1 MAAYIVTTNGKNF
14 YKLAGSDAVK
24 NFHDNNDN
32 TDSFSI
38 SDSDYTALKNAEKE
52 VLSIASDNTVTYITR
67 LGETDT
73 PSTMTQDATQSYID
87 SVKTLLQTT
96 INHRNDHP
104 LYTEINNYY
113 NYLNGIDLST
123 ISWPITGTWEKYCAD
138 NSISFVN
145 PSEI

>member
-14 YKLAGSDAVK
+14 YKLAGSDVVK
-24 NFHDNNDN
+24 NFHDDNDA

-38 SDSDYTALKNAEKE
+38 SDADYNELKNAEKE

-73 PSTMTQDATQSYID
+73 PSTMTQDAAQSYID
-87 SVKTLLQTT
+87 LVKESLK
-96 INHRNDHP
+96 IAMDNRSDHP
-104 LYTEINNYY
+104 LLTEITNYY
-113 NYLNGIDLST
+113 NYLDTIDLST

-138 NSISFVN
+138 NSIPFVN
-145 PSEI
+145 PSEV